1 MPSTIIAVIVV
12 QVSNQPPKKDCMK
25 TADEDFSR
33 RLTQMAQINYKE
45 IRPGA
50 AVRPFIKCFWVLE
63 SNSPTALPQTIVPD
77 GRAELLIN
85 LGEPFQQETK
95 GQWYSQPDIFFVGQ
109 ITGPFSVRPN
119 GPVRTI
125 GVRFRPQG
133 ASRLLR
139 LPMFELT
146 DAAVPLGDISQRLQ
160 SQVNRLREA
169 DSLFEQLRALERIVM
184 AAADKSNEDRLV
196 SAAVGQLEQ
205 ANGLI
210 GVREM
215 ANCLGLSSRQFERR
229 FRNVVGIPPKL
240 FSRMQRFQRVFQ
252 SMEGNANWVDVAVS
266 CGYYDQAH
274 LIRDFRQF
282 SGTTP
287 TALLAEEF
295 DLSRCFL

>member
-1 MPSTIIAVIVV
+1 MRYR
-12 QVSNQPPKKDCMK
+12 
-25 TADEDFSR
+25 E
-33 RLTQMAQINYKE
+33 IN
-45 IRPGA
+45 PGA
-50 AVRPFIKCFWVLE
+50 AVSRFIKCYWVLE
-63 SNSPTALPQTIVPD
+63 SNSPTTFPQTIVPD

-85 LGEPFQQETK
+85 LGEPFQQEIK
-95 GQWYSQPDIFFVGQ
+95 GEWYSQPDIFFVGQ

-146 DAAVPLGDISQRLQ
+146 DAAVPLADISKRLQ
-160 SQVNRLREA
+160 CQVDRLREA
-169 DSLFEQLRALERIVM
+169 GSLFQQLRALERILI
-184 AAADKSNEDRLV
+184 AAANQRDEDRLV
-196 SAAVGQLEQ
+196 SVAVSRLER

-210 GVREM
+210 GIREL
-215 ANCLGLSSRQFERR
+215 ASCLGLSARQFERR

-252 SMEGNANWVDVAVS
+252 TMEGNAKWVDAAIS

-287 TALLAEEF
+287 TALLSEEF
-295 DLSRCFL
+295 DLSRRFL